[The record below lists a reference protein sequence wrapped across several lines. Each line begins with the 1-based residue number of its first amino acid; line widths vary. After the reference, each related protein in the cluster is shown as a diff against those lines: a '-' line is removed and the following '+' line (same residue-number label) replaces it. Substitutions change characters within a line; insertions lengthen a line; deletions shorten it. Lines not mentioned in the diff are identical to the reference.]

1 MTDGFLIIYN
11 NMLLSLLFN
20 QNVSTLEFLNCK
32 NTSANFRIC
41 TLKPC
46 PITIFGTID
55 HVLLLTAHCS
65 PLIAYV
71 LASLARA
78 PWFHA
83 GQGTLNP
90 APAFLVSMEAARWLA
105 GPGVATV

>member
-1 MTDGFLIIYN
+1 M
-11 NMLLSLLFN
+11 
-20 QNVSTLEFLNCK
+20 
-32 NTSANFRIC
+32 
-41 TLKPC
+41 
-46 PITIFGTID
+46 
-55 HVLLLTAHCS
+55 LLLTAHCS

>member
-1 MTDGFLIIYN
+1 MYPKTVPTYYIWHHRSRVIAHC
-11 NMLLSLLFN
+11 SC
-20 QNVSTLEFLNCK
+20 V
-32 NTSANFRIC
+32 
-41 TLKPC
+41 
-46 PITIFGTID
+46 
-55 HVLLLTAHCS
+55 TAHCS

-105 GPGVATV
+105 RPGVATV